1 MKIRAL
7 TDTESLLVMILASMA
22 FLIGLLMKFYLKI
35 GDFFV
40 IFLFLAIYVIIGF
53 KVIRKAVQNLFKRK
67 FH

>member
-7 TDTESLLVMILASMA
+7 TDTESLLVMILAPMA